1 MRRVLHSVYFSVLPW
16 QKGGYRCFPWL
27 MGFPKKTFVDF
38 AGFVANGVCL
48 QAAWPGGGRVD
59 LRPGVVYLMTKARV
73 CESVTE

>member
-48 QAAWPGGGRVD
+48 QAAWPGGRVD
-59 LRPGVVYLMTKARV
+59 LRQGVVYLMSKARV

>member
-48 QAAWPGGGRVD
+48 QAAWPGGAG
-59 LRPGVVYLMTKARV
+59 
-73 CESVTE
+73 